1 MTLDA
6 DQVLTLVRAYGAPSR
21 HLGLQSQHATLL
33 EALERGEPLTATH
46 LLDLLTSH
54 LDRLEALADEGGP
67 ARPAAEPEGVQEA
80 RILEFVQ
87 QGLHDPEIAERL
99 ALSRWQV
106 RRARKRLALAGHS
119 KPHPPSPAKARVAE
133 AHGRGLTTRQIEEA
147 LKDTDTPLS
156 YRSVQQY
163 LSELGLKAHRPPP
176 EPAVPSPARVAAP
189 EPAPAE
195 PAVRNTVHRAARSA
209 PAQAGPAPTT
219 LPRGRTAVVAHPSAK
234 RQAAPQA
241 QPPKLPS
248 GEANELI
255 EAARVVRRLREAGE
269 ALKPDQQELVSWA
282 MEFDETA
289 LRRCVCGRAL
299 VHTTHRGAA
308 QHAAWRILTG
318 KGSKQRIYR
327 CEKGDCL
334 HVGRG

>member
-1 MTLDA
+1 MTLDP
-6 DQVLTLVRAYGAPSR
+6 DQIITLVRAYGAPSR
-21 HLGLQSQHATLL
+21 HLGLQREHAPLL

-46 LLDLLTSH
+46 LLDLLASH
-54 LDRLEALADEGGP
+54 LDRLEELAGEGEP
-67 ARPAAEPEGVQEA
+67 ARPPEAAEGAQEA
-80 RILEFVQ
+80 RILKLVQ
-87 QGLHDPEIAERL
+87 QGLHDPDIAERL
-99 ALSRWQV
+99 SLSRWQV
-106 RRARKRLALAGHS
+106 RRARKRAALAGHS
-119 KPHPPSPAKARVAE
+119 KPHPPSPAKARVAL

-147 LKDTDTPLS
+147 LKETDTPLS

-163 LSELGLKAHRPPP
+163 LSELGLKAHRLPP
-176 EPAVPSPARVAAP
+176 EPAVPGSARVAAAEP
-189 EPAPAE
+189 EPAETGAGS
-195 PAVRNTVHRAARSA
+195 AVRRAASPPAGLVPTARPRARAASSA
-209 PAQAGPAPTT
+209 PASASLQATA
-219 LPRGRTAVVAHPSAK
+219 RTSS
-234 RQAAPQA
+234 
-241 QPPKLPS
+241 PKLPS
-248 GEANELI
+248 AEANELI
-255 EAARVVRRLREAGE
+255 EAARIVRGLREAGE

-318 KGSKQRIYR
+318 KGNKQRVYR

>member
-1 MTLDA
+1 MTLDP
-6 DQVLTLVRAYGAPSR
+6 DQIITLVRAYGAPSR
-21 HLGLQSQHATLL
+21 HLGLQRQHAPLL
-33 EALERGEPLTATH
+33 EAVERGEPLTATH

-54 LDRLEALADEGGP
+54 LDRLEELADEGEA
-67 ARPAAEPEGVQEA
+67 ARPPEAAEGAQEA
-80 RILEFVQ
+80 RILELVQ
-87 QGLHDPEIAERL
+87 QGLHDPDIAERL
-99 ALSRWQV
+99 SLSRWQV
-106 RRARKRLALAGHS
+106 RRARKRAALAGHS

-147 LKDTDTPLS
+147 LKETDTPLS

-163 LSELGLKAHRPPP
+163 LSELGLKAHRLPP
-176 EPAVPSPARVAAP
+176 EPAVPGSAPVAA
-189 EPAPAE
+189 AE
-195 PAVRNTVHRAARSA
+195 PGSAETVARSA
-209 PAQAGPAPTT
+209 VRRAVSPPPAGALPTT
-219 LPRGRTAVVAHPSAK
+219 QRWARAASSARASSSLPASPRTSS
-234 RQAAPQA
+234 
-241 QPPKLPS
+241 PKLPS
-248 GEANELI
+248 AEANELV
-255 EAARVVRRLREAGE
+255 EAARVVRRLREAE
-269 ALKPDQQELVSWA
+269 DALKPDQQELVSWA